1 MTELALRMVASLAVV
16 VGLLILT
23 ARLAGRKFRGSSDS
37 LVTVLHRQA
46 LSRTSA
52 VSVVSVGTR
61 LLVLGTTEQQV
72 RVLAELDPTDLGETS
87 ASAPVAAPARVADVA
102 PVAAVAAAD
111 ETTAPDPPDLAPV
124 TAHTAESPTTRADGD
139 TSPAEYADF
148 AAALLS
154 QFSAQKTSAQKTS
167 AQKTSATNTA
177 ALSASA
183 LTRSAATPTG
193 APLGR
198 HRSPAPGVETPPV
211 LPGGRRVAVRPAPV
225 AAPAPTPARIGTDL
239 PVPASGPVVSL
250 VPPPPASDAATAL
263 ATGAATAAAR
273 AAGAG
278 SSALAGSVLSPQTW
292 RQALAALSRRAS

>member
-87 ASAPVAAPARVADVA
+87 APAPVAAPAQVADVA
-102 PVAAVAAAD
+102 PVTAVAAAD
-111 ETTAPDPPDLAPV
+111 ETTAPDLAPV
-124 TAHTAESPTTRADGD
+124 TARTAESPPTRADGE

-154 QFSAQKTSAQKTS
+154 QFSAQKA
-167 AQKTSATNTA
+167 SATNTA
-177 ALSASA
+177 APSASA
-183 LTRSAATPTG
+183 LTWSAPAPTG
-193 APLGR
+193 VPLGR

-225 AAPAPTPARIGTDL
+225 AAPAPTTARIGTDL

-250 VPPPPASDAATAL
+250 VPPPPASDAATEP
-263 ATGAATAAAR
+263 ATGAATATAAAR
-273 AAGAG
+273 AAAAAGAG